1 MHFGSSIHELDLA
14 DGIKEMLIKHG
25 YSLWSI
31 RRARVSELA
40 SALGIDSYLA
50 GLIQRAAKDFTDPMI
65 NGFNLNDGR
74 IDKPHRHH
82 HGRRRQYGSSN
93 NNTNSTDSHHRH
105 QTAIIRGSAGLL
117 EEADD
122 VATARVP
129 V

>member
-50 GLIQRAAKDFTDPMI
+50 GLIHRAAKDFTDPMI

-74 IDKPHRHH
+74 IDKPHHH
-82 HGRRRQYGSSN
+82 HGRRRQYGNSN

>member
-74 IDKPHRHH
+74 IDKPHHH
-82 HGRRRQYGSSN
+82 HGRRRQYGNSN